1 MEKQQKMQEEI
12 GITTFSQIQNDPPP
26 PNKIHVPMG
35 NMYIQIEGDCNN
47 EIYAKKNVLPLISY
61 N

>member
-1 MEKQQKMQEEI
+1 MQEEI